1 MKANITTA
9 LQRHRSKKGIA
20 TIIAHFFV
28 KDPGIPVIYELYG
41 KVKQPII
48 VWGSVKNINRKAR
61 SNNCKLCLTEKHI
74 TLLALGNNRLIN
86 KKSKFICKCQHQ
98 NKSLLSNVKN
108 CKDYD
113 LEKKRFVY
121 FDTFNVCYTY
131 FVFLLGT

>member
-20 TIIAHFFV
+20 TIIVHFFV

-108 CKDYD
+108 SKDYD